1 VNGVEELLTTRRVI
15 VCCGSGG
22 VGKTTVAAAL
32 ALSAA
37 RRGRRAVVITIDPA
51 RRLADALGRRGEL
64 SNDPVLVERIG
75 QGEMWAAMLDV
86 TSTFDS
92 LIEQFAASAEQATII
107 HSNVF
112 YKSISGSLSGTRDYM
127 AAEMLLRLYEDP
139 RFDLVVL
146 DTAPSRN
153 ALDFIESPERLVR
166 FLRHPLF
173 RVLTAPSRGG
183 LRVIGATV
191 QPILKVIGKVVGSNV
206 MSDVI
211 DFLRAFE
218 GMEAGFAARASSVSR
233 LLRGDGTDFAVVVAP
248 SPEPL
253 NDTRLLVER
262 LADNRISPSLVFANR
277 LTPRFDGAG
286 EPSTSHMQHSDAAQS
301 ADVVQKWLDDNVVA
315 LRQRARSE
323 RDLVQTFIDH
333 LSTTPSH
340 TVGLVEISEQPT
352 DIHDLDGIARLADSF
367 G

>member
-1 VNGVEELLTTRRVI
+1 MSGVNDLLASRQVI

-37 RRGRRAVVITIDPA
+37 RLGRRAVVITIDPA

-64 SNDPVLVERIG
+64 SNEPTLVERIG
-75 QGEMWAAMLDV
+75 TGEMWAAMLDV
-86 TSTFDS
+86 STTFDE
-92 LIEQFAASAEQATII
+92 LIGRFAATSEQADVIR
-107 HSNVF
+107 SNVF

-127 AAEMLLRLYEDP
+127 AAEMLLRLHEDP

-173 RVLTAPSRGG
+173 RILTAPSRGG
-183 LRVIGATV
+183 LRVIGATI
-191 QPILKVIGKVVGSNV
+191 QPVLKIIGKVVGSNV

-218 GMEAGFAARASSVSR
+218 GMEAGFAERASLVSR
-233 LLRGDGTDFAVVVAP
+233 LLRANDTAFAVVIAP

-262 LADNRISPSLVFANR
+262 LFATRISPSIVFANR
-277 LTPRFDGAG
+277 LTPPFDA
-286 EPSTSHMQHSDAAQS
+286 PSTTSEDS
-301 ADVVQKWLDDNVVA
+301 VQAWLDDNVRS
-315 LRQRARSE
+315 LHQRANRE
-323 RDLVQTFIDH
+323 RDLVKSFVDRM
-333 LSTTPSH
+333 SPSPTG
-340 TVGLVEISEQPT
+340 TVDLVEIGEQSS
-352 DIHDLDGIARLADSF
+352 DIHDLEGITRLADSLS

>member
-1 VNGVEELLTTRRVI
+1 MSGVDLLLGTQRVI

-37 RRGRRAVVITIDPA
+37 RQGRRAVVITIDPA

-64 SNDPVLVERIG
+64 SNEPTLVERIG
-75 QGEMWAAMLDV
+75 TGEMWAAMLDV
-86 TSTFDS
+86 SSTFND
-92 LIEQFAASAEQATII
+92 LIGRFASTTEQADLIR
-107 HSNVF
+107 SNVF

-127 AAEMLLRLYEDP
+127 AAEMLLRLHEDP

-173 RVLTAPSRGG
+173 RILTAPSRGG

-191 QPILKVIGKVVGSNV
+191 QPVLKIIGRVVGSNV

-218 GMEAGFAARASSVSR
+218 GMETGFAERAGSVSR
-233 LLRGDGTDFAVVVAP
+233 LLRTNDTTFAIVVSP

-253 NDTRLLVER
+253 NDTRLLVDR
-262 LADNRISPSLVFANR
+262 LYSTHIMPSIVFANR
-277 LTPRFDGAG
+277 LTPLFD
-286 EPSTSHMQHSDAAQS
+286 EPATILDSTSSS
-301 ADVVQKWLDDNVVA
+301 ADDGMQTWLDDNVRA
-315 LRQRARSE
+315 LRQRALRE
-323 RDLVQTFIDH
+323 RDLVTSFVGRMTPPPTGAV
-333 LSTTPSH
+333 TT
-340 TVGLVEISEQPT
+340 VEIGEQPT
-352 DIHDLDGIARLADSF
+352 DIHDIEGIMRLADSLS
-367 G
+367 

>member
-1 VNGVEELLTTRRVI
+1 MSGVNDLLASRQVI

-37 RRGRRAVVITIDPA
+37 RLGRRAVVITIDPA

-64 SNDPVLVERIG
+64 SNEPTLVERIG
-75 QGEMWAAMLDV
+75 TGEMWAADV
-86 TSTFDS
+86 
-92 LIEQFAASAEQATII
+92 IR
-107 HSNVF
+107 SNVF

-127 AAEMLLRLYEDP
+127 AAEMLLRLHEDP

-173 RVLTAPSRGG
+173 RILTAPSRGG
-183 LRVIGATV
+183 LRVIGATI
-191 QPILKVIGKVVGSNV
+191 QPVLKIIGRVVGSNV

-218 GMEAGFAARASSVSR
+218 GMEAGFAERASLVSR
-233 LLRGDGTDFAVVVAP
+233 LLRANDTAFAVVIAP

-262 LADNRISPSLVFANR
+262 LFATRISPSIVFANR
-277 LTPRFDGAG
+277 LTPPFDA
-286 EPSTSHMQHSDAAQS
+286 PSTTSEDS
-301 ADVVQKWLDDNVVA
+301 VQAWLDDNVRS
-315 LRQRARSE
+315 LHQRANRE
-323 RDLVQTFIDH
+323 RDLVKSFVDRM
-333 LSTTPSH
+333 SPSPTG
-340 TVGLVEISEQPT
+340 TVDLVEIGEQSS
-352 DIHDLDGIARLADSF
+352 DIHDLEGITRLADSLS

>member
-1 VNGVEELLTTRRVI
+1 VVSTTFWHR
-15 VCCGSGG
+15 GS

-37 RRGRRAVVITIDPA
+37 RLGRRAVVITIDPA

-64 SNDPVLVERIG
+64 SNEPTLVERIG
-75 QGEMWAAMLDV
+75 TGEMWAAMLDV
-86 TSTFDS
+86 STTFDE
-92 LIEQFAASAEQATII
+92 LIGRFAATSEQADVIR
-107 HSNVF
+107 SNVF

-127 AAEMLLRLYEDP
+127 AAEMLLRLHEDP

-173 RVLTAPSRGG
+173 RILTAPSRGG
-183 LRVIGATV
+183 LRVIGATI
-191 QPILKVIGKVVGSNV
+191 QPVLKIIGRVVGSNV

-218 GMEAGFAARASSVSR
+218 GMEAGFAERASLVSR
-233 LLRGDGTDFAVVVAP
+233 LLRANDTAFAVVIAP

-262 LADNRISPSLVFANR
+262 LFATRISPSIVFANR
-277 LTPRFDGAG
+277 LTPPFDA
-286 EPSTSHMQHSDAAQS
+286 PSTTSEDS
-301 ADVVQKWLDDNVVA
+301 VQAWLDDNVRS
-315 LRQRARSE
+315 LHQRANRE
-323 RDLVQTFIDH
+323 RDLVKSFVDRM
-333 LSTTPSH
+333 SPSPTG
-340 TVGLVEISEQPT
+340 TVDLVEIGEQSS
-352 DIHDLDGIARLADSF
+352 DIHDLEGITRLADTLS

>member
-1 VNGVEELLTTRRVI
+1 MSGVDVLLGTQRVI

-37 RRGRRAVVITIDPA
+37 RKGRRAVVITIDPA

-64 SNDPVLVERIG
+64 SNEPTLVERIG
-75 QGEMWAAMLDV
+75 TGEMWAAMLDV
-86 TSTFDS
+86 SSTFND
-92 LIEQFAASAEQATII
+92 LIGRFAATTEQADLIR
-107 HSNVF
+107 SNVF

-127 AAEMLLRLYEDP
+127 AAEMLLRLHEDP

-173 RVLTAPSRGG
+173 RILTAPSRGG

-191 QPILKVIGKVVGSNV
+191 QPVLKIIGRVVGSNV

-218 GMEAGFAARASSVSR
+218 GMETGFAERAGSVSR
-233 LLRGDGTDFAVVVAP
+233 LLRANDTTFAIVISP

-253 NDTRLLVER
+253 NDTGLLVDR
-262 LADNRISPSLVFANR
+262 LYATRITPSIVFANR
-277 LTPRFDGAG
+277 LTPLFD
-286 EPSTSHMQHSDAAQS
+286 EPATILDASSSS
-301 ADVVQKWLDDNVVA
+301 ADDGVQMWLDDNVRA
-315 LRQRARSE
+315 LRERALRE
-323 RDLVQTFIDH
+323 RDLVTSFVDRMTPTPTGAV
-333 LSTTPSH
+333 TT
-340 TVGLVEISEQPT
+340 VEIGELPT
-352 DIHDLDGIARLADSF
+352 DIHDLEGVMRLADSLS
-367 G
+367 

>member
-1 VNGVEELLTTRRVI
+1 MNNINELVTTRRVI

-32 ALSAA
+32 ALCAA

-64 SNDPVLVERIG
+64 SNEPALVERIG
-75 QGEMWAAMLDV
+75 HGEMWAAMLDV

-92 LIEQFAASAEQATII
+92 LIERFAASAEQADII
-107 HSNVF
+107 RSNVF

-127 AAEMLLRLYEDP
+127 AAEMLLRLHEDP

-173 RVLTAPSRGG
+173 RILTAPSRGG
-183 LRVIGATV
+183 LKVIGATV

-211 DFLRAFE
+211 DFLQAFE
-218 GMEAGFAARASSVSR
+218 GMETGFAQRASSVSH
-233 LLRGDGTDFAVVVAP
+233 LLRGEGTDFAVVVAP

-253 NDTRLLVER
+253 SDTQVLVDR
-262 LADNRISPSLVFANR
+262 LAGTRISPSFVFANR
-277 LTPRFDGAG
+277 LTPLFEVAG
-286 EPSTSHMQHSDAAQS
+286 EPSSTSVHSS
-301 ADVVQKWLDDNVVA
+301 NEVQEWLEDNVA
-315 LRQRARSE
+315 TLRQRAKTE
-323 RDLVQTFIDH
+323 RELIQTFIDH
-333 LSTTPSH
+333 MSTIRSGEDERP
-340 TVGLVEISEQPT
+340 GLVEVVEIAEQST
-352 DIHDLDGIARLADSF
+352 DIHDLDGIALLADSF
-367 G
+367 Q

>member
-1 VNGVEELLTTRRVI
+1 MSGVNDLLASRQVI

-37 RRGRRAVVITIDPA
+37 RLGRRAVVITIDPA

-64 SNDPVLVERIG
+64 SNEPTLVERIG
-75 QGEMWAAMLDV
+75 TGEMWAAMLDV
-86 TSTFDS
+86 STTFDE
-92 LIEQFAASAEQATII
+92 LIGRFAATSEQADVIR
-107 HSNVF
+107 SNVF

-127 AAEMLLRLYEDP
+127 AAEMLLRLHEDP

-173 RVLTAPSRGG
+173 RILTAPSRGG
-183 LRVIGATV
+183 LRVIGATI
-191 QPILKVIGKVVGSNV
+191 QPVLKIIGKVVGTNV

-218 GMEAGFAARASSVSR
+218 GMEAGFAERASLVSR
-233 LLRGDGTDFAVVVAP
+233 LLRANDTAFAVVIAP

-262 LADNRISPSLVFANR
+262 LFATRISPSIVFANR
-277 LTPRFDGAG
+277 LTPPFDA
-286 EPSTSHMQHSDAAQS
+286 PSTTSEDS
-301 ADVVQKWLDDNVVA
+301 VQAWLDDNVRS
-315 LRQRARSE
+315 LHQRANRE
-323 RDLVQTFIDH
+323 RDLVKSFVDRM
-333 LSTTPSH
+333 SPSPTG
-340 TVGLVEISEQPT
+340 TVDLVEIGEQSS
-352 DIHDLDGIARLADSF
+352 DIHDLEGITRLADSLS

>member
-1 VNGVEELLTTRRVI
+1 MSGVNDLLASRQVI

-37 RRGRRAVVITIDPA
+37 RLGRRAVVITIDPA

-64 SNDPVLVERIG
+64 SNEPTLVERIG
-75 QGEMWAAMLDV
+75 TGEMWAAMLDV
-86 TSTFDS
+86 STTFDE
-92 LIEQFAASAEQATII
+92 LIGRFAATSEQADVIR
-107 HSNVF
+107 SNVF

-127 AAEMLLRLYEDP
+127 AAEMLLRLHEDP

-173 RVLTAPSRGG
+173 RILTAPSRGG
-183 LRVIGATV
+183 LRVIGATI
-191 QPILKVIGKVVGSNV
+191 QPVLKIIGRVVGSNV

-218 GMEAGFAARASSVSR
+218 GMEAGFAERASLVSR
-233 LLRGDGTDFAVVVAP
+233 LLRA
-248 SPEPL
+248 
-253 NDTRLLVER
+253 NDT
-262 LADNRISPSLVFANR
+262 AFANR
-277 LTPRFDGAG
+277 LTPPFDA
-286 EPSTSHMQHSDAAQS
+286 PSTTSEDS
-301 ADVVQKWLDDNVVA
+301 VQAWLDDNVRS
-315 LRQRARSE
+315 LHQRANRE
-323 RDLVQTFIDH
+323 RDLVKSFVDRM
-333 LSTTPSH
+333 SPSPTG
-340 TVGLVEISEQPT
+340 TVDLVEIGEQSS
-352 DIHDLDGIARLADSF
+352 DIHDLEGITRLADTLS

>member
-1 VNGVEELLTTRRVI
+1 MSGVNDLLASRQVI

-37 RRGRRAVVITIDPA
+37 RLGRRAVVITIDPA

-64 SNDPVLVERIG
+64 SNEPTLVERIG
-75 QGEMWAAMLDV
+75 TGEMWAAMLDV
-86 TSTFDS
+86 STTFDE
-92 LIEQFAASAEQATII
+92 LIGRFAATSEQADVIR
-107 HSNVF
+107 SNVF

-127 AAEMLLRLYEDP
+127 AAEMLLRLHEDP

-173 RVLTAPSRGG
+173 RILTAPSRGG
-183 LRVIGATV
+183 LRVIGATI
-191 QPILKVIGKVVGSNV
+191 QPVLKIIGRVVGSNV

-211 DFLRAFE
+211 DFLRAFG
-218 GMEAGFAARASSVSR
+218 GMEAGFAERASLVSR
-233 LLRGDGTDFAVVVAP
+233 LLRANDTAFAVVIAP

-262 LADNRISPSLVFANR
+262 LFATRISPSIVFANR
-277 LTPRFDGAG
+277 LTPPFDA
-286 EPSTSHMQHSDAAQS
+286 PSTTSEDS
-301 ADVVQKWLDDNVVA
+301 VQAWLDDNVRS
-315 LRQRARSE
+315 LHQRANRE
-323 RDLVQTFIDH
+323 RDLVKSFVDRM
-333 LSTTPSH
+333 SPSPTG
-340 TVGLVEISEQPT
+340 TVDLVEIGEQSS
-352 DIHDLDGIARLADSF
+352 DIHDLEGITRLADSLS

>member
-1 VNGVEELLTTRRVI
+1 MSNIDEFLMTRRVI

-64 SNDPVLVERIG
+64 SNEPVLVERID

-92 LIEQFAASAEQATII
+92 LIERFASSAEQAEII
-107 HSNVF
+107 RSNVF
-112 YKSISGSLSGTRDYM
+112 YKSLSGSLSGTRDYM
-127 AAEMLLRLYEDP
+127 AAEMLLRLHEDP
-139 RFDLVVL
+139 RFDLVIL

-173 RVLTAPSRGG
+173 RILTAPSRGG
-183 LRVIGATV
+183 LKVIGATV
-191 QPILKVIGKVVGSNV
+191 QPILKMIGKVVGSNV

-218 GMEAGFAARASSVSR
+218 GMETGFAQRAISVSR
-233 LLRGDGTDFAVVVAP
+233 LLRGESTDFAVVVAP

-253 NDTRLLVER
+253 SDTQALVER
-262 LADNRISPSLVFANR
+262 LADTSISPSFVFANR
-277 LTPRFDGAG
+277 LTPIFDGAG
-286 EPSTSHMQHSDAAQS
+286 EPSNTSVHSS
-301 ADVVQKWLDDNVVA
+301 NEVQEWLEDNVA
-315 LRQRARSE
+315 TLRQRANTE
-323 RDLVQTFIDH
+323 RELIQTFIDH
-333 LSTTPSH
+333 MWTIRPDA
-340 TVGLVEISEQPT
+340 VERPRAVELMEIGEQPT
-352 DIHDLDGIARLADSF
+352 DIHDLDGIALLADSL

>member
-1 VNGVEELLTTRRVI
+1 MSGVNDLLASRQVI

-37 RRGRRAVVITIDPA
+37 RLGRRAVVITIDPA

-64 SNDPVLVERIG
+64 SNEPTLVERIG
-75 QGEMWAAMLDV
+75 TGEMWAAMLDV
-86 TSTFDS
+86 STTFDE
-92 LIEQFAASAEQATII
+92 LIGRFAATSEQADVIR
-107 HSNVF
+107 SNVF

-127 AAEMLLRLYEDP
+127 AAEMLLRLHEDP

-173 RVLTAPSRGG
+173 RILTAPSRGG
-183 LRVIGATV
+183 LRVIGATI
-191 QPILKVIGKVVGSNV
+191 QPVLKIIGRVVGSNV

-218 GMEAGFAARASSVSR
+218 GMEAGFADTA
-233 LLRGDGTDFAVVVAP
+233 FAVVIAP

-262 LADNRISPSLVFANR
+262 LFATRISPSIVFANR
-277 LTPRFDGAG
+277 LTPPFDA
-286 EPSTSHMQHSDAAQS
+286 PSTTSEDS
-301 ADVVQKWLDDNVVA
+301 VQAWLDDNVRS
-315 LRQRARSE
+315 LHQRANRE
-323 RDLVQTFIDH
+323 RDLVKSFVDRM
-333 LSTTPSH
+333 SPSPTG
-340 TVGLVEISEQPT
+340 TVDLVEIGEQSS
-352 DIHDLDGIARLADSF
+352 DIHDLEGITRLADTLS

>member
-1 VNGVEELLTTRRVI
+1 MSGVNDLLASRQVI

-37 RRGRRAVVITIDPA
+37 RLGRRAVVITIDPA

-64 SNDPVLVERIG
+64 SNEPTLVERIG
-75 QGEMWAAMLDV
+75 TGEMWAAMLDV
-86 TSTFDS
+86 STTFDE
-92 LIEQFAASAEQATII
+92 LIGRFAATSEQADVIR
-107 HSNVF
+107 SNVF

-127 AAEMLLRLYEDP
+127 AAEMLLRLHEDP

-173 RVLTAPSRGG
+173 RILTAPSRGG
-183 LRVIGATV
+183 LRVIGATI
-191 QPILKVIGKVVGSNV
+191 QPVLKIIGRVVGSNV

-218 GMEAGFAARASSVSR
+218 GMEAGFAERASLVSR
-233 LLRGDGTDFAVVVAP
+233 LLCANDTAFAVVIAP

-262 LADNRISPSLVFANR
+262 LFATRISPSIVFANR
-277 LTPRFDGAG
+277 LTPPFDA
-286 EPSTSHMQHSDAAQS
+286 PSTTSEDS
-301 ADVVQKWLDDNVVA
+301 VQAWLDDNVRS
-315 LRQRARSE
+315 LHQRANRE
-323 RDLVQTFIDH
+323 RDLVKSFVDRM
-333 LSTTPSH
+333 SPSPTG
-340 TVGLVEISEQPT
+340 TVDLVEIGEQSS
-352 DIHDLDGIARLADSF
+352 DIHDLEGITRLADSLS

>member
-1 VNGVEELLTTRRVI
+1 MSDIDELLATRRVI

-64 SNDPVLVERIG
+64 SNEPVLVERIG

-86 TSTFDS
+86 TLTFDS
-92 LIEQFAASAEQATII
+92 LIERFAASAEQAEII
-107 HSNVF
+107 RSNVF

-127 AAEMLLRLYEDP
+127 AAEMLLRLHEDP

-173 RVLTAPSRGG
+173 RILTAPSRGG

-218 GMEAGFAARASSVSR
+218 GMEAGFASRASSVSH
-233 LLRGDGTDFAVVVAP
+233 LLRGDGTDFALVLAP

-253 NDTRLLVER
+253 SDTQVLVER
-262 LADNRISPSLVFANR
+262 LADTNISPSLLFANR
-277 LTPRFDGAG
+277 LTPRFDVTG
-286 EPSTSHMQHSDAAQS
+286 EPSTDALQN
-301 ADVVQKWLDDNVVA
+301 ADAVQKWLDDNVAA
-315 LRQRARSE
+315 LRQRAETE
-323 RDLVQTFIDH
+323 RELVQTFIDH
-333 LSTTPSH
+333 MPSTPPG
-340 TVGLVEISEQPT
+340 TVGLVEIVEQPT

>member
-1 VNGVEELLTTRRVI
+1 MSAVDSLLATRRVV

-37 RRGRRAVVITIDPA
+37 REGRRAVVITIDPA

-64 SNDPVLVERIG
+64 SNEPVLVNRFG
-75 QGEMWAAMLDV
+75 SGEMWAAMLDV
-86 TSTFDS
+86 RATFDG
-92 LIEQFAASAEQATII
+92 LIERFATNTEQSAVIR
-107 HSNVF
+107 SNVF

-173 RVLTAPSRGG
+173 RILTAPSRGG
-183 LRVIGATV
+183 LKVIGATV
-191 QPILKVIGKVVGSNV
+191 QPVVKLIGRVVGSNV

-218 GMEAGFAARASSVSR
+218 GMESGFAERASSVSK
-233 LLRGDGTDFAVVVAP
+233 LLRGQDTEFAVVVAP

-253 NDTRLLVER
+253 DDTRELVNR
-262 LADNRISPSLVFANR
+262 LTRATIFPTFVFANR
-277 LTPRFDGAG
+277 LTPLFDVGA
-286 EPSTSHMQHSDAAQS
+286 EPRTDEHRSSDA
-301 ADVVQKWLDDNVVA
+301 VHKWLDDNLNS
-315 LRQRARSE
+315 LRRRATTE
-323 RDLVQTFIDH
+323 RELVQTFVEYVE
-333 LSTTPSH
+333 
-340 TVGLVEISEQPT
+340 TVCPGTVQLVEINEQPT
-352 DIHDLDGIARLADSF
+352 DIHDLAGVTFVADSLS
-367 G
+367 